1 MPKALALLRAKRVC
15 VMEFLR
21 GKTIQ
26 ALVWDRTNE
35 DDMILACELAGKI
48 LAQIQIARTEQICPM
63 PVEALARDLA
73 VAP

>member
-1 MPKALALLRAKRVC
+1 VI
-15 VMEFLR
+15 EFAR

-48 LAQIQIARTEQICPM
+48 LAQIQIAHTEQICPT
-63 PVEALARDLA
+63 PVESF
-73 VAP
+73 V